1 MIFFSF
7 MLLIPLLP
15 IYLKER
21 FDASNDVIGSV
32 LSGYVVMAL
41 VARLFCGY
49 VVDSFPRKKVL
60 VISFAIFSL
69 FFAGYIF
76 AGSLL
81 FFFIVR
87 TLHGVPFGFV
97 TVSNS
102 TVAIDVLYPKRRS
115 EGIGYYGLSN
125 NIATAISPT
134 VALWIYHS
142 SQNYNLI
149 FAIALLVAILGLIIC
164 STVEIPQKEI
174 VTDKQ
179 PISLDRCFL
188 LPSWPIA
195 LSMLFLSFSYGVVS
209 TYVAIYGQEQLGI
222 AEGAGFFFALLAT
235 GLAISRLMGSRSL
248 REGKV
253 THNASI
259 GCIISLFGYLMFAAG
274 ENEFCY
280 FGSAFII
287 GIGNGHMF
295 PAFQTMFINLASNT
309 QRGSANSS
317 LLVSWDIG
325 VGLGIL
331 IGGVVS
337 NHFGYTEAFWH
348 AWVGNLAG
356 VLIFI
361 LFAKKYF
368 DKHKLR

>member
-60 VISFAIFSL
+60 VISFAIFAL

-115 EGIGYYGLSN
+115 
-125 NIATAISPT
+125 
-134 VALWIYHS
+134 
-142 SQNYNLI
+142 
-149 FAIALLVAILGLIIC
+149 
-164 STVEIPQKEI
+164 
-174 VTDKQ
+174 
-179 PISLDRCFL
+179 
-188 LPSWPIA
+188 
-195 LSMLFLSFSYGVVS
+195 
-209 TYVAIYGQEQLGI
+209 
-222 AEGAGFFFALLAT
+222 
-235 GLAISRLMGSRSL
+235 
-248 REGKV
+248 
-253 THNASI
+253 
-259 GCIISLFGYLMFAAG
+259 
-274 ENEFCY
+274 
-280 FGSAFII
+280 
-287 GIGNGHMF
+287 
-295 PAFQTMFINLASNT
+295 
-309 QRGSANSS
+309 
-317 LLVSWDIG
+317 
-325 VGLGIL
+325 
-331 IGGVVS
+331 
-337 NHFGYTEAFWH
+337 
-348 AWVGNLAG
+348 
-356 VLIFI
+356 
-361 LFAKKYF
+361 
-368 DKHKLR
+368 